1 MLKKGIV
8 CIGCSHTWG
17 GGLEWYSNHK
27 DINERISDGSFDSK
41 NISYATYKFI
51 CANRWS
57 RLLANELNTW
67 EVNRITNS
75 GSEDG
80 SVEWLKYIFS
90 METHSYTPNSKC
102 YLNGDFNLKFDFD
115 EIDYVIL
122 QLTDP
127 FRNNVIYLGDKRAE
141 INIAKVRLR
150 DTTPL
155 KQNKIENFENH
166 LEKNSYDE
174 FYKFYLENFSSYKE
188 MEDYFCKQN
197 LDLIEKLFKQLEEKG
212 VKCRI
217 WTWQKEYIPFLK
229 QNEYLNNRYIKLLYE
244 NKEFDSLADLM
255 EYNTKFMISK
265 SDYRINGKKVNDDHQ
280 TIECHK
286 VTANS
291 IATYIKNEI
300 NNV

>member
-27 DINERISDGSFDSK
+27 DINERINNTSFDSK
-41 NISYATYKFI
+41 YISYATYKFI
-51 CANRWS
+51 CTNRWS
-57 RLLANELNTW
+57 RLLANKLGTW
-67 EVNRITNS
+67 DVNRFTNS

-80 SVEWLKYIFS
+80 SIEYLKFMFSLGRHGEGYI
-90 METHSYTPNSKC
+90 NKC
-102 YLNGDFNLKFDFD
+102 YLNGDVNLKLDFD

-127 FRNNVIYLGDKRAE
+127 FRNNEVYLGDKKVSL
-141 INIAKVRLR
+141 NIAKIRLR
-150 DTTPL
+150 DNVA
-155 KQNKIENFENH
+155 QNKIDNFKGNIDDNLYNEFF
-166 LEKNSYDE
+166 E
-174 FYKFYLENFSSYKE
+174 FYVNNFLSYKD

-197 LDLIEKLFKQLEEKG
+197 LDLIEKLFKELEKNG

-229 QNEYLNNRYIKLLYE
+229 QNEYLNNRYIKLKYD
-244 NKEFDSLADLM
+244 NKSFDSLAELM
-255 EYNTKFMISK
+255 EYNPKFMISK
-265 SDYRINGKKVNDDHQ
+265 SDFKINGNVIKDDHQ

-286 VTANS
+286 ITAQS
-291 IATYIKNEI
+291 IYDFILNE
-300 NNV
+300 NK